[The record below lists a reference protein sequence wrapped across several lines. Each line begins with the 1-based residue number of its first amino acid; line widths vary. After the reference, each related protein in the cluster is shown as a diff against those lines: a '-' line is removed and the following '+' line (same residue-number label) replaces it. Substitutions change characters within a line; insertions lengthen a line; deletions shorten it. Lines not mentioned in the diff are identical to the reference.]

1 LDREWRRQEETRTQH
16 REGENH
22 VGVPLGMGRLKKQ
35 KRRGEI

>member
-1 LDREWRRQEETRTQH
+1 LEREWRRQEETRTQH

-35 KRRGEI
+35 KRRGEF